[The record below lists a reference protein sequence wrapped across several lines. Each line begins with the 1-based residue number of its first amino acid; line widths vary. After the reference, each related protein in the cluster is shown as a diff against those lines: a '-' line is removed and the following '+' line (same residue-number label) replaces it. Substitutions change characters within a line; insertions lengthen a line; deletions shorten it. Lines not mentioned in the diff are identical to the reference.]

1 MERKTWILCVLLCPF
16 FLEGCAGKGMAPVVK
31 AQGSFTNASLSGTY
45 AFQATED
52 QNGLPLFLAGVLTTD
67 GNGRIV
73 SGREEVA
80 VQGVLCEGTLTGTYS
95 VAADGTGTVTLN
107 QTFPLSSACVGTTT
121 VLKIAIAAGGE
132 KFEFVGST
140 LNFALVGTATKQ

>member
-1 MERKTWILCVLLCPF
+1 MERNKWILWLLLSPF
-16 FLEGCAGKGMAPVVK
+16 FLEGCAGVK
-31 AQGSFTNASLSGTY
+31 AQGSFSNASLSGAY

-67 GNGRIV
+67 GNGHV
-73 SGREEVA
+73 ASGREEVA
-80 VQGVLCEGTLTGTYS
+80 VQGVLCEGTLTGAYS
-95 VAADGTGTVTLN
+95 VSADGTGTVTIS
-107 QTFPLSSACVGTTT
+107 QTFPLDSACVGTTT

-132 KFEFVGST
+132 KFEFVGAT

>member
-1 MERKTWILCVLLCPF
+1 ML
-16 FLEGCAGKGMAPVVK
+16 PVVR
-31 AQGSFTNASLSGTY
+31 AQGSFSNASLSGAY

-52 QNGLPLFLAGVLTTD
+52 QNGLPVFLAGVLTTD

-95 VAADGTGTVTLN
+95 VSADGTGTITLS
-107 QTFPLSSACVGTTT
+107 QTFPPSSACVGTTT
-121 VLKIAIAAGGE
+121 VLKIALAAGGE

-140 LNFALVGTATKQ
+140 LNFALVGTATRQ

>member
-1 MERKTWILCVLLCPF
+1 MQSNKWILWLLLCPF
-16 FLEGCAGKGMAPVVK
+16 FLEGCAGKGVPSVVK
-31 AQGSFTNASLSGTY
+31 AQGAFTNASLSGTF

-52 QNGLPLFLAGVLTTD
+52 QNGLPLFLAGVLSMD
-67 GNGRIV
+67 GNGHVV

-95 VAADGTGTVTLN
+95 VSADGTGTVTLS

-121 VLKIAIAAGGE
+121 VLKIAIAAGVE